1 MRELYNYIDYK
12 SRNAAENIRIEFDE
26 NAWDKMEMML
36 DKDDENPVVPAV
48 PNTSSAVTG
57 LNQNERWLILIVLL
71 FLIGIASVFTKNYFT
86 SKNEGLPLVKTNGK
100 TISNS
105 ADEDL
110 INTHVKQKHFVN
122 KHVSVQRPGNNTN
135 KNFRSQATF
144 DNKITLSQ
152 ATNKIKKIGTG
163 KNKFIA
169 KENNLF
175 TILNE
180 VQESRDYDLPLT
192 KKNESKVEVKLENK
206 QRDWKE
212 INSAEKYIGPKPNI
226 KFTEEERDSNQR
238 HIIISPGVNT
248 KHRSSSS
255 LKNKFFKNLGF
266 SAFVFPE
273 MSSVKFKSTD
283 RISTGYG
290 AGINYT
296 IGKHFTLQAQF
307 FKTRK
312 LYVTDRRGYSPV
324 AGSSLISIDTLKV
337 NADCKVWDIPVNL
350 RYNFKSNIKND
361 FFISAGLSSYI
372 MKKEVYDF
380 DYYNRGIYETKQR
393 IIENENKHGFCN
405 LNLSVGY
412 QYWLNKKWSIGFEP
426 YLKLPLTGIGAGKVK
441 LTSAGVLF
449 NLTFKPMK

>member
-12 SRNAAENIRIEFDE
+12 SRDAAENIRIAFDE

-36 DKDDENPVVPAV
+36 DNDDENPVMPVRL
-48 PNTSSAVTG
+48 NTSTAGTG
-57 LNQNERWLILIVLL
+57 SNTNHKWLMLVVALL
-71 FLIGIASVFTKNYFT
+71 LMGIASVFTKNYFT
-86 SKNEGLPLVKTNGK
+86 SKNETLPLVKNNGK
-100 TISNS
+100 TLGKS

-110 INTHVKQKHFVN
+110 INSHVKQKHLVN
-122 KHVSVQRPGNNTN
+122 KHVSVQQPGNNTN

-144 DNKITLSQ
+144 DNKITLSH
-152 ATNKIKKIGTG
+152 ATNKFKNISTG
-163 KNKFIA
+163 KNKFIS

-175 TILNE
+175 TIFNE
-180 VQESRDYDLPLT
+180 IQENGDYDLPLT

-206 QRDWKE
+206 QKDRQE
-212 INSAEKYIGPKPNI
+212 INSTEKYIGPRPNI
-226 KFTEEERDSNQR
+226 KFTEEEKDSNQR

-248 KHRSSSS
+248 KHRSSSYF
-255 LKNKFFKNLGF
+255 KNKFFKNLGF

-273 MSSVKFKSTD
+273 MSFVKIKSTD
-283 RISTGYG
+283 GISTGYG

-312 LYVTDRRGYSPV
+312 LYITDRKGYNPV

-337 NADCKVWDIPVNL
+337 NADCKVWDVPVNL

-380 DYYNRGIYETKQR
+380 DYYNQGIYETKQR

-412 QYWLNKKWSIGFEP
+412 QYWLNKKWSIGFAP
-426 YLKLPLTGIGAGKVK
+426 YLKLPLTGVGAGKVK